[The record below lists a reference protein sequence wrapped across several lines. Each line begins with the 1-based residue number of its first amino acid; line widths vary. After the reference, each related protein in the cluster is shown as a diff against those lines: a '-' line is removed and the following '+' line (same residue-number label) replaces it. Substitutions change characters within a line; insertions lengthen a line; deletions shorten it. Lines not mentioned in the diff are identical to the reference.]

1 MSAHREAANSS
12 TMRKRANQSG
22 VASDTDPEK
31 VQLKVGYPPYSAT
44 VEIDIMKSRMG
55 LATESH
61 FTNLNTKIIERKQ
74 DCKQFD
80 PAKILNPALRAT
92 IKQED
97 DSKKDDFIKIKA
109 LFMGE
114 EAKKRLDFQNQRL
127 VIDNNKKPGQRQSVT
142 SLNRQST
149 DVRKSDDKM
158 MMT

>member
-1 MSAHREAANSS
+1 
-12 TMRKRANQSG
+12 
-22 VASDTDPEK
+22 
-31 VQLKVGYPPYSAT
+31 
-44 VEIDIMKSRMG
+44 MG

-114 EAKKRLDFQNQRL
+114 EAKKRLEFQNQRL
-127 VIDNNKKPGQRQSVT
+127 VIDNNKKPGQR
-142 SLNRQST
+142 
-149 DVRKSDDKM
+149 
-158 MMT
+158 